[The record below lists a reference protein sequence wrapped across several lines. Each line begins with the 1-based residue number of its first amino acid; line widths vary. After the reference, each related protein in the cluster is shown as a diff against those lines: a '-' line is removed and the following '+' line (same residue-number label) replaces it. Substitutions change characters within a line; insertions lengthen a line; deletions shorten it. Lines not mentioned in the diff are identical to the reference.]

1 MEKVRCAYCGEEREV
16 QEMHQGKIIFR
27 DRDKCTGKAFVNQKI
42 NWYCKD
48 KECYGY
54 DQMSHEG

>member
-1 MEKVRCAYCGEEREV
+1 MEKVRCAYCGKERDV

-27 DRDKCTGKAFVNQKI
+27 DSDKCTGKAFVNKKT

-48 KECYGY
+48 KGCYGY
-54 DQMSHEG
+54 DQMAYEG